1 MALESAPLEDVADLF
16 TQILLERESQ
26 ETSKGVLPRED
37 PEGLREQ
44 LKLELPEQGLDL
56 QEVGER
62 LRTLVRHTPITASKS
77 FFNQLYGGREPA
89 SLLGEVVSAALNN
102 SMYTYKVGGAQV
114 LVELELLKQM
124 GRRIGF
130 ERVPMRSMVMSTRSP
145 SWRYTG
151 GSRV

>member
-1 MALESAPLEDVADLF
+1 M
-16 TQILLERESQ
+16 RE
-26 ETSKGVLPRED
+26 L
-37 PEGLREQ
+37 

-56 QEVGER
+56 REVGER
-62 LRTLVRHTPITASKS
+62 LRTLVRHTPITTSKR

-89 SLLGEVVSAALNN
+89 SLLGEVVAAALNN

-130 ERVPMRSMVMSTRSP
+130 DDADGVFTS
-145 SWRYTG
+145 G
-151 GSRV
+151 GSLSNLTGLAPGPRPRSAAGAR